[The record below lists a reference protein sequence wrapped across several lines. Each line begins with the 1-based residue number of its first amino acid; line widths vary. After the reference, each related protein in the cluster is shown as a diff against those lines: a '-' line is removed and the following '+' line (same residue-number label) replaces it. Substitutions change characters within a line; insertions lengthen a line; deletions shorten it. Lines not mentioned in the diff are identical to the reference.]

1 MIKDPKPNS
10 YLARKHNEFHINIIQ
25 SFIVS
30 VAFFVL
36 FVSTIGPIIA
46 KTFNWHG
53 NDPTALFGPEWI
65 WNYGFVLT
73 VVLFFVVALFLDKS
87 RGN

>member
-1 MIKDPKPNS
+1 MNFIS
-10 YLARKHNEFHINIIQ
+10 TFIQ

>member
-1 MIKDPKPNS
+1 MNFI
-10 YLARKHNEFHINIIQ
+10 LIFIQ

-65 WNYGFVLT
+65 WNWGFFLT
-73 VVLFFVVALFLDKS
+73 IVLFFIVALFIERL
-87 RGN
+87 R